1 MLCAHVSAS
10 AVSNFRCIIRQNLN
24 ARLSALSDENNICL
38 DCYVANT
45 NDKQFIRELMGHC
58 FSHGHSTFLKRHQI
72 YCILCESF
80 QYAPVEIP
88 NKVYFREQTICK
100 IGLLNMGSTCFMNSI
115 LHVLIN
121 SPVLQLASQF
131 RNCSTSS
138 CKLVTRFDEV
148 KDTSSLVE
156 ANFNR

>member
-1 MLCAHVSAS
+1 MPDFLHYLMKTISVSIAMLQIPMI
-10 AVSNFRCIIRQNLN
+10 NNL
-24 ARLSALSDENNICL
+24 LGS
-38 DCYVANT
+38 YTV
-45 NDKQFIRELMGHC
+45 MGHC